1 MVALNGAPTPVLLS
15 LARRLKLK
23 LPATVGVPDS
33 TPVAV
38 FRLRPA
44 GRLPALTL

>member
-1 MVALNGAPTPVLLS
+1 VNDELPTV
-15 LARRLKLK
+15 
-23 LPATVGVPDS
+23 VGVPDS

-44 GRLPALTL
+44 GRLPAVIDQTSGAVPPVSTGCWL